1 MYESADGK
9 KPNGETVTPTNPV
22 VAEQQPIPET
32 EPPVVTEPQPVE
44 QPTEPP
50 TEAPTEATESAP
62 QEGKIYVPG
71 FGWMDDT
78 GEIGT
83 QVDSDGDINKQ
94 VGIMD

>member
-1 MYESADGK
+1 M
-9 KPNGETVTPTNPV
+9 PQPT
-22 VAEQQPIPET
+22 PET

-62 QEGKIYVPG
+62 QEGMIYVPG
-71 FGWMDDT
+71 FGWVT
-78 GEIGT
+78 PSGSIGRD
-83 QVDSDGDINKQ
+83 VDSDGDINKQ